1 MTEPINTETQ
11 EAAKQADALLDLDDD
26 TPLAPACDLSG
37 EGTCDA
43 CQ

>member
-1 MTEPINTETQ
+1 MTEPTTTENTP
-11 EAAKQADALLDLDDD
+11 EAEPGLDLEDD

-37 EGTCDA
+37 DGTCES

>member
-1 MTEPINTETQ
+1 MNHEPNQQGQEPQTATE
-11 EAAKQADALLDLDDD
+11 LDLDDD

-37 EGTCDA
+37 EGTCES